1 MSSNS
6 TDVTLARPVVHM
18 KTALADALVWDNHTC
33 TTVSPGKPES
43 LAYLRRYRDIGVD
56 VVTLNVGF
64 DPVPPENAIRLLAD
78 FRRWIRQH
86 PDEFTLVASAA
97 DIDAARRTG
106 RLGICFNIEGGNAL
120 FGQSS
125 MVSLYYELGV
135 RWMLF
140 AYNHSNALAG
150 GCEDVDNGLT
160 PFGREVQDEM
170 ERVGMVLC
178 CSHIGH
184 RSAAE
189 LLERARQPVI
199 FSHSNPSGVWPHARN
214 IGDGLMRACARTGGV
229 VGINGIGVFLGE
241 NDASVRTISQ
251 HVRYAVDLV
260 GPDHVAI
267 GLDYAFD
274 QQEVQEFV
282 KAHPETYP
290 PEKYPRGLAM
300 AEPECLPELAQ
311 SLLTDGLS
319 EADVRKIFGENL
331 RRIAI
336 QVWK

>member
-1 MSSNS
+1 MSSTS
-6 TDVTLARPVVHM
+6 TNPAFARPVVHM
-18 KTALADALVWDNHTC
+18 KAVLADALVWDNHTC

-43 LAYLRRYRDIGVD
+43 LAHLRRFRDIGVD

-64 DPVPPENAIRLLAD
+64 DAVPSEYAIRLLAD
-78 FRRWIRQH
+78 FRHWLRQH
-86 PDEFTLVASAA
+86 PEEFSLVASVA
-97 DIDAARRTG
+97 DIDAARRAR
-106 RLGICFNIEGGNAL
+106 RLGVCFNIEGGNAL
-120 FGQSS
+120 FGQSN

-140 AYNHSNALAG
+140 AYNRSNALAG

-160 PFGREVQDEM
+160 VFGREVQDEM

-199 FSHSNPSGVWPHARN
+199 FSHSNPSSLWSHARN
-214 IGDGLMRACARTGGV
+214 IGDDLMRACARTGGV

-241 NDASVRTISQ
+241 NDASVGTLSR

-267 GLDYAFD
+267 GLDYAFC

-290 PEKYPRGLAM
+290 PEKYPQGLAM
-300 AEPECLPELAQ
+300 AEPECLPALAD
-311 SLLTDGLS
+311 SLLAGGLA
-319 EADVRKIFGENL
+319 EADVRKVFGENL
-331 RRIAI
+331 RRIAA